1 MSFQPAL
8 PIGGYAGWTFL
19 KRTETAQRAAFDK
32 SPELVRDEAYFR
44 ERIGSVKTA
53 EALVSDRRLLKVALG
68 AFGLDGDINN
78 RFFIRKV
85 LEDGTLKTG
94 ALSNRLADKQYAA
107 FSAAFGFGD
116 FSVPRTQLSTFPDQ
130 ILSAYKTRQFEAA
143 VGDRDSTMRLALNA
157 EREVKALAGRSMSD
171 EAKWFTV
178 MGNRPMR
185 TVFETALRLPAS
197 FGALDIDRQLDV
209 LRNKTRAAFGSADFA
224 RFSEPGNLDKLV
236 RRYLVMAEIG
246 ATTGATG
253 SSGAAAAL
261 TILQAGAGRVR

>member
-19 KRTETAQRAAFDK
+19 KRTEVAQRAAFDR

-94 ALSNRLADKQYAA
+94 ALANRLADKQYAA

-143 VGDRDSTMRLALNA
+143 VGNRDSTMRLALNA

-185 TVFETALRLPAS
+185 AVFETALRLPAS
-197 FGALDIDRQLDV
+197 FGTLDIDRQLDV
-209 LRNKTRAAFGSADFA
+209 LRSKTRAAFGSADFA
-224 RFSEPGNLDKLV
+224 QFSDPAGLDKLV
-236 RRYLVMAEIG
+236 RRYLVMSDIG
-246 ATTGATG
+246 AGTNGAG
-253 SSGAAAAL
+253 FSGASAAL
-261 TILQAGAGRVR
+261 TILQSANSRFR

>member
-19 KRTETAQRAAFDK
+19 KRTETAQRAAFER
-32 SPELVRDEAYFR
+32 SPELARDEAYFR
-44 ERIGSVKTA
+44 ERIGSVRTA

-85 LEDGTLKTG
+85 LEDGTLKPG
-94 ALSNRLADKQYAA
+94 ALGNRLADKQYAA
-107 FSAAFGFGD
+107 LSAAFGFGD

-130 ILSAYKTRQFEAA
+130 ILSAYKSRQFEAA
-143 VGDRDSTMRLALNA
+143 VGTRDATMRLALNA
-157 EREVKALAGRSMSD
+157 EREVKALASRSMSD

-185 TVFETALRLPAS
+185 AVFETALRLPTS

-209 LRNKTRAAFGSADFA
+209 LRDKTRAAFGRADFA
-224 RFSEPGNLDKLV
+224 QFADPAGLDRLV

-246 ATTGATG
+246 ATVPSGG
-253 SSGAAAAL
+253 FSGAAAAL
-261 TILQAGAGRVR
+261 TLLQTAGNRFR

>member
-32 SPELVRDEAYFR
+32 SPELVRDEAHFR
-44 ERIGSVKTA
+44 DRIGSIKTA

-68 AFGLDGDINN
+68 AFGLDNDLNN

-94 ALSNRLADKQYAA
+94 ALANRLADKQYTA

-116 FSVPRTQLSTFPDQ
+116 FSVPRTQLSTFADQ

-143 VGDRDSTMRLALNA
+143 VGNRDSTMRLALNA

-171 EAKWFTV
+171 EAKWFTL
-178 MGNRPMR
+178 MGNKPMR
-185 TVFETALRLPAS
+185 AVFETALRLPTS
-197 FGALDIDRQLDV
+197 FGRLDIDRQLDV
-209 LRNKTRAAFGSADFA
+209 LRDKTRAAFGSSEFA
-224 RFSEPGNLDKLV
+224 QFAEPGTLDKLV

-246 ATTGATG
+246 AGPAAGGSGAT
-253 SSGAAAAL
+253 AAL
-261 TILQAGAGRVR
+261 TILQSANDRFR